1 MRTTHH
7 SIPFPFRAVHR
18 QDIVTLAETKRDVTL
33 CGGIH
38 WEKFRFMGELILRLT
53 QAISFATL
61 IQPNPGVLA
70 FVSDTT
76 LLTEAVRGLLHTK
89 KRIKTLT
96 KQCMFLFLGAVP

>member
-1 MRTTHH
+1 M
-7 SIPFPFRAVHR
+7 
-18 QDIVTLAETKRDVTL
+18 TLAETKRDVTL

-76 LLTEAVRGLLHTK
+76 LLTEAVRTCRHEKEYMDENTYK
-89 KRIKTLT
+89 VNAFFNRS
-96 KQCMFLFLGAVP
+96 GAVD

>member
-1 MRTTHH
+1 VLLYKDSTLSTHL
-7 SIPFPFRAVHR
+7 PFRAVHR

-53 QAISFATL
+53 QVISFATL
-61 IQPNPGVLA
+61 IQPNPAVLA

-76 LLTEAVRGLLHTK
+76 LLTEAVRTFMHEKG
-89 KRIKTLT
+89 
-96 KQCMFLFLGAVP
+96 